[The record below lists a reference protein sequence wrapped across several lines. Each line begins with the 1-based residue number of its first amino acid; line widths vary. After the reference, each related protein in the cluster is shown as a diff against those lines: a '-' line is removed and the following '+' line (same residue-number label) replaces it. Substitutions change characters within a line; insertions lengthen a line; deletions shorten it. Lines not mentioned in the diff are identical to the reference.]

1 MSTKVDLQGMLDSFE
16 EQVIAWQ
23 AGELE
28 EAQED
33 GSVRNR
39 PPDGPV
45 MVRAWYTQ
53 PGVASRDEIA
63 SVPVARDSLEPGEV
77 RRELEHQIVRKL
89 GASPMGCTIRIRA
102 WTDGNAAHPAID
114 LSRKIMPVEDDEV
127 LGSNKLLSMLF
138 FKEQAHTVQAHTAL
152 VQDNAVLG
160 TALAE
165 TSKALALCATQRATG
180 AASADLGSPW
190 SILGLAA
197 LLLLYPVLRRIM
209 TENPELYQALT
220 DHLKGAWKDLTVNR
234 NRPRIDAPNGAAELE
249 DQGGQAQGDNGGNG
263 GGQAEPAARTL
274 SDLAQLLQEPGTVDR
289 LEALARSQGLDL
301 VSILRGP
308 SPSPA

>member
-1 MSTKVDLQGMLDSFE
+1 MSTKVDLQGFLDAFE
-16 EQVIAWQ
+16 EQLTAWLS
-23 AGELE
+23 GELE
-28 EAQED
+28 EPQED
-33 GSVRNR
+33 GSTRYR
-39 PPDGPV
+39 PPAGPV
-45 MVRAWYTQ
+45 MIRAWYTQ
-53 PGVASRDEIA
+53 AGVASRDEIA
-63 SVPVARDSLEPGEV
+63 CVPVAQGSLEPGEV
-77 RRELEHQIVRKL
+77 RRELEHQIVRRL
-89 GASPMGCTIRIRA
+89 GASPMGCSLRVRA
-102 WTDGNAAHPAID
+102 WVDGEAAHPAID
-114 LSRKIMPVEDDEV
+114 LSRKIMPVEEDEV
-127 LGSNKLLSMLF
+127 IASNKLLSMLF

-234 NRPRIDAPNGAAELE
+234 NRPRVDAPRGAAELE
-249 DQGGQAQGDNGGNG
+249 DQGGQAQEDNGGNG
-263 GGQAEPAARTL
+263 GGQADPAPTL

-289 LEALARSQGLDL
+289 LEELARSQGLDL

-308 SPSPA
+308 APSPA